1 MQYTNKVC
9 TPFTYKGVSY
19 DDCIEAYW
27 YNWCLVDGQ
36 TGSGSDYSKCGEC
49 TGIPEPTN
57 QTTKYTTTRQFQK
70 KLLSIDEIVPSFK

>member
-19 DDCIEAYW
+19 DDCVEDYW

-36 TGSGSDYSKCGEC
+36 TGNGSDYSKCGEC
-49 TGIPEPTN
+49 SGIPEPT
-57 QTTKYTTTRQFQK
+57 TTSLGYTSTTG
-70 KLLSIDEIVPSFK
+70 